1 MKWHKETTIKR
12 LAKMECDTVFSYNER
27 MEEVRR
33 NATNEERETLFGII
47 TGALLAANYGSH
59 RESKEAQ
66 QAIKDC
72 AEFIAGFLL
81 PNCNNYDTV
90 YNKIGKIIKVLEEDE
105 EDESV

>member
-1 MKWHKETTIKR
+1 MKYHKESTIKM
-12 LAKMECDTVFSYNER
+12 LANMECDTVCSYNDR

-33 NATNEERETLFGII
+33 NATSEERKLLFGII

-105 EDESV
+105 EDES

>member
-1 MKWHKETTIKR
+1 MKWYKETTLKM
-12 LAKMECDTVFSYNER
+12 LSKMECDTVLSYNDR

-33 NATNEERETLFGII
+33 NATNEERGILFGII
-47 TGALLAANYGSH
+47 AGALITANYGSH

-90 YNKIGKIIKVLEEDE
+90 YNKIGKIIKLLEDGEGD
-105 EDESV
+105 